1 MSVKSGFTREH
12 TIASIWV
19 LGLACGAPLLAA
31 VVMGGLFMAGAPGFK
46 PVQQSSPVGATVA
59 SVPNI
64 HVTIATG
71 LGPHHN
77 WPAFEPND
85 LSIPANRSV
94 TITVTDLDGA
104 TPLTSSLRIYSKVK
118 GVIGD
123 HMAVVPIRLAQ
134 PKIAVGRAR
143 ELARVNLSEV
153 SHTFTIP
160 SLGVNV
166 PLLGG
171 TRTSFTIRVPKPGT
185 YTWECVDPCGS
196 GPGGF
201 GVPMSLVGYM
211 VGTLTATAA

>member
-1 MSVKSGFTREH
+1 MSAKSGFARDH
-12 TIASIWV
+12 TAASIWV
-19 LGLACGAPLLAA
+19 FGLACGAPLLAA
-31 VVMGGLFMAGAPGFK
+31 AVMVGLFMTGAPGFK
-46 PVQQSSPVGATVA
+46 TLQQSSPVAATVTTG
-59 SVPNI
+59 PNI

-71 LGPHHN
+71 LGPQHS
-77 WPAFEPND
+77 WPAFEPDN

-94 TITVTDLDGA
+94 TITITDLDGS

-123 HMAVVPIRLAQ
+123 DMTVVPIRVAQ
-134 PKIAVGRAR
+134 PQIAAGPAR
-143 ELARVNLSEV
+143 EMDSVNLSLV

-160 SLGVNV
+160 SLGINV

-171 TRTSFTIRVPKPGT
+171 ARTSFTIRVPKPGT
-185 YTWECVDPCGS
+185 YTWQCLDPCGS

-211 VGTLTATAA
+211 IGTVTATPA